1 MIGQERLQGLLEQF
15 PGQRIGL
22 LGDLFLDRY
31 LELAADVREHSIETG
46 LEAYQVDSVRNAPG
60 ALGTVLNNLAALGVG
75 ELVPV
80 TVIGDDG
87 HGFDLLKQLSVLPV
101 NCQHVCQSEHR
112 LTPTYTKP
120 LRPVAGAWEELHR
133 LDVRTRAPLNQQ
145 ELDWVIENLK
155 IVFAETDGLIVLDQI
170 DEDDWGVVGEAVRDA
185 LVDLVQGDPDKLVF
199 IDSRSQISQFQ
210 CGHLKGNHDEFTRGL
225 QRLAAVSEVDSKDAV
240 RTLAA
245 RTGRVAFCTMG
256 EQGVLVAFPDGD
268 IEVVPGI
275 VVDGPVDIVGAG
287 DAMTSATVAALLGGA
302 TPVEAATLG
311 NLAASITIRQLG
323 TTGTASPDQLRN
335 VAFQVAR

>member
-31 LELAADVREHSIETG
+31 LELAADVCEHSIETG
-46 LEAYQVDSVRNAPG
+46 LEAYQVACVRNAPG

-75 ELVPV
+75 ELVPI

-101 NCQHVCQSEHR
+101 NCQHVCQSQQR
-112 LTPTYTKP
+112 MTPTYTKP
-120 LRPVAGAWEELHR
+120 LRPVAGGWEELHR
-133 LDVRTRAPLNQQ
+133 LDVRTRAPLNP
-145 ELDWVIENLK
+145 EDLGWVIENLK

-170 DEDDWGVVGEAVRDA
+170 DEDEWGVVGEAVRGTLLE
-185 LVDLVQGDPDKLVF
+185 LVRGDPDKLVF
-199 IDSRSQISQFQ
+199 IDSRSQISQFC
-210 CGHLKGNHDEFTRGL
+210 CGHLKGNRDEFIRGL
-225 QRLAAVSEVDSKDAV
+225 QRLETAGAADSKDAV
-240 RTLAA
+240 RALAA

-256 EQGVLVAFPDGD
+256 EQGVLVAFPDGV
-268 IEVVPGI
+268 IEVVPGV
-275 VVDGPVDIVGAG
+275 VVDEPVDIVGAG
-287 DAMTSATVAALLGGA
+287 DAVTSATVAALLAGA

-323 TTGTASPDQLRN
+323 TTGTASPDQLLN
-335 VAFQVAR
+335 AVCQVVR

>member
-1 MIGQERLQGLLEQF
+1 MIGQERLEGLLEQF
-15 PGQRIGL
+15 PRQRIGL

-31 LELAADVREHSIETG
+31 LELAADIREHSIETG
-46 LEAYQVDSVRNAPG
+46 LEAYQVECVRNAPG

-87 HGFDLLKQLSVLPV
+87 HGFDLLRQLSVLPV
-101 NCQHVCQSEHR
+101 NCQHVYQSQQR

-120 LRPVAGAWEELHR
+120 LRPVAAGWEELHR
-133 LDVRTRAPLNQQ
+133 LDVRTRAPLTQQ

-155 IVFAETDGLIVLDQI
+155 TVFAETDGLVVLDQI

-185 LVDLVQGDPDKLVF
+185 LLELVRGDPDKLVF

-210 CGHLKGNHDEFTRGL
+210 CGHLKGNQDEFTRGL
-225 QRLAAVSEVDSKDAV
+225 QQLEVEGQTVSKDVV
-240 RTLAA
+240 RALAA
-245 RTGRVAFCTMG
+245 RTGRAAFCTMG

-268 IEVVPGI
+268 IEAVPGI
-275 VVDGPVDIVGAG
+275 VVDEPVDIVGAG
-287 DAMTSATVAALLGGA
+287 DAVTSATVAALLGGA

-335 VAFQVAR
+335 AVCQLAR

>member
-1 MIGQERLQGLLEQF
+1 
-15 PGQRIGL
+15 
-22 LGDLFLDRY
+22 
-31 LELAADVREHSIETG
+31 
-46 LEAYQVDSVRNAPG
+46 
-60 ALGTVLNNLAALGVG
+60 
-75 ELVPV
+75 
-80 TVIGDDG
+80 
-87 HGFDLLKQLSVLPV
+87 
-101 NCQHVCQSEHR
+101 
-112 LTPTYTKP
+112 
-120 LRPVAGAWEELHR
+120 
-133 LDVRTRAPLNQQ
+133 LNQQ

-185 LVDLVQGDPDKLVF
+185 LLDLVRGDPDKLVF

-210 CGHLKGNHDEFTRGL
+210 CGHLKGNQDEFTRGL
-225 QRLAAVSEVDSKDAV
+225 QRLSAASEVDPKDAV

-256 EQGVLVAFPDGD
+256 EQGVLAAFPDGD
-268 IEVVPGI
+268 IEMVPGI

-287 DAMTSATVAALLGGA
+287 DAVTSATVPALLGGA

-335 VAFQVAR
+335 AACQVAR